1 MQICKT
7 KKAGMEKIA
16 TKDTKILVTGASGL
30 SGKIITNEFIRQNI
44 PLRILVR
51 NKEKVKQFLPYEN
64 LEVFEGDLLK
74 PETYKN
80 ALAGIDRVLLISSA
94 VERMTETQQTFID
107 TANAIGVPHIIKFS
121 GADSGIGFLS
131 HKFIAQKEHEDVEDY
146 LINSGVNWT
155 IIRPSQFMQ
164 MYLPKAPTGVDVSTG
179 TLTLP
184 IKKAKLSPVDIEDVA
199 RVCVKLLTENGH
211 QNKIYEMTG
220 PDALDMQEAC
230 NIISAIS
237 GCSITYTE
245 ISLTDYESMLLSRG
259 IPKDRVSILI
269 QISKQRMK
277 CMDSHIKLDTH
288 RHFNIRPTN
297 FAEFIY
303 KNIKSFSN

>member
-1 MQICKT
+1 
-7 KKAGMEKIA
+7 MEI
-16 TKDTKILVTGASGL
+16 TTTDTRVLVTGASGL
-30 SGKIITNEFIRQNI
+30 SGKIIVNEFIKQNI

-51 NKEKVKQFLPYEN
+51 NKEKVKQFLSCQN
-64 LEVFEGDLLK
+64 LEVIECDLLK

-80 ALAGIDRVLLISSA
+80 ALTGIDKALLISSA
-94 VERMTETQQTFID
+94 AERMTETQQTFID
-107 TANAIGVPHIIKFS
+107 TAKGYGIPHIIKFS

-131 HKFIAQKEHEDVEDY
+131 HKFIAQKEHEDIEDY
-146 LINSGVNWT
+146 LISSGVNWT

-164 MYLPKAPTGVDVSTG
+164 MYLPKAVTGVDLSTG

-184 IKKAKLSPVDIEDVA
+184 IKRGKLSPVDIQDVA

-220 PDALDMQEAC
+220 PDAMDMQEAC
-230 NIISAIS
+230 NIISAASGRSIS
-237 GCSITYTE
+237 YAE
-245 ISLTDYESMLLSRG
+245 ISLIDYETMLQSRG
-259 IPKDRVSILI
+259 IPGDRVSILI

-277 CMDSHIKLDTH
+277 CIDSHIKLDTH
-288 RHFNIRPTN
+288 RHFNVRPTN

-303 KNIKSFSN
+303 KNIKVFSS

>member
-1 MQICKT
+1 
-7 KKAGMEKIA
+7 MEKIA
-16 TKDTKILVTGASGL
+16 TKVAQVLITGASGL
-30 SGKIITNEFIRQNI
+30 SGKIIVNEFIKQNV

-51 NKEKVKQFLPYEN
+51 NKEKVKHLLPYQN

-80 ALAGIDRVLLISSA
+80 ALIGINKVLLISSA

-107 TANAIGVPHIIKFS
+107 AAKANDVPHVIKFS

-131 HKFIAQKEHEDVEDY
+131 HKFIAQKEHEDIEDY
-146 LINSGVNWT
+146 LICSGVNWT

-164 MYLPKAPTGVDVSTG
+164 MYLPKAPTGVDLSTD

-199 RVCVKLLTENGH
+199 RVCMKLLTEDGH

-220 PDALDMQEAC
+220 PDAMDMEEAC
-230 NIISAIS
+230 NIITTVS
-237 GCSITYTE
+237 GRSIVYKE
-245 ISLTDYESMLLSRG
+245 ISLIDYETMLLSRG
-259 IPKDRVSILI
+259 VPKDRVSILT

-277 CMDSHIKLDTH
+277 CRDSHIKLDTH
-288 RHFNIRPTN
+288 RRFNVRPTN

-303 KNIKSFSN
+303 KNIKAFSN

>member
-1 MQICKT
+1 V
-7 KKAGMEKIA
+7 KKINTTG
-16 TKDTKILVTGASGL
+16 THILVTGASGL
-30 SGKIITNEFIRQNI
+30 AGKIIVNEFIKQNI

-51 NKEKVKQFLPYEN
+51 DKEKVKHLLPHQN

-80 ALAGIDRVLLISSA
+80 ALIGIDRALLISSA

-107 TANAIGVPHIIKFS
+107 TAKANGVSHIIKFS
-121 GADSGIGFLS
+121 GSDSGIGFLS
-131 HKFIAQKEHEDVEDY
+131 HKFIAQKEHEDIEDY
-146 LINSGVNWT
+146 LINAGVNWT

-164 MYLPKAPTGVDVSTG
+164 MYLPKAPTGVDLSTG
-179 TLTLP
+179 ALTLP
-184 IKKAKLSPVDIEDVA
+184 IKNGKLSPVDIEDVA

-220 PDALDMQEAC
+220 PDAMNMEEAC
-230 NIISAIS
+230 NIITAAS
-237 GCSITYTE
+237 GHSIIYTE
-245 ISLTDYESMLLSRG
+245 ISLIDYETKLLSRG
-259 IPKDRVSILI
+259 VPKERVSILT

-277 CMDSHIKLDTH
+277 CIDSHIKLETH
-288 RHFNIRPTN
+288 RRFNVRPTN

-303 KNIKSFSN
+303 KNIKAFSN